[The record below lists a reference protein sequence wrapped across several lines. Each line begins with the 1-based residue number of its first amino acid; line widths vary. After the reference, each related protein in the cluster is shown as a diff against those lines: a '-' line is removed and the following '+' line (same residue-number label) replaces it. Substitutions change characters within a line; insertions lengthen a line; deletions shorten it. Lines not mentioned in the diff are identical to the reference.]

1 MFITKLLRCTLV
13 ANGIADI
20 GGLEL
25 PLRKMTPEPRFQLLV
40 LADEVIG

>member
-13 ANGIADI
+13 ADI

-25 PLRKMTPEPRFQLLV
+25 LLRKMTPEPVSSFLCLLTK
-40 LADEVIG
+40 

>member
-1 MFITKLLRCTLV
+1 MFITELLRCTLV
-13 ANGIADI
+13 ADI

-25 PLRKMTPEPRFQLLV
+25 LLRKMTPEPRFQLLV